1 MEGIQD
7 LVPEEVALFRA
18 LVKPAIVLL
27 LMLRLD
33 RACGARELA
42 DILGLDEHTVGK
54 YLRQLSKLNL
64 VARSARVNGYLALQG
79 GRQLILG
86 RGDFLSGDPC
96 RFDALAGAT
105 VKNLQ
110 PATAAST
117 TLTVENGG
125 DEEEVEA
132 GTKPTAR
139 LLQSGPRKR
148 PAAAGGSPETPDS
161 AERARVIAALLEAG
175 IGEPKRSELAALPH
189 VTPTY
194 VRAWEMQ
201 LKRDKGARYSTG
213 LLVHVLASGDPHR
226 PVNERGHLVDCEC
239 PACRRLDSLIC
250 PDCWR
255 HPCVC
260 EGD

>member
-1 MEGIQD
+1 MKGFQS
-7 LVPEEVALFRA
+7 LAPEEVALFRS

-64 VARSARVNGYLALQG
+64 VARSARFNGYLALQS

-86 RGDFLSGDPC
+86 PRDSLSGGPS
-96 RFDALAGAT
+96 RLDALAEAT
-105 VKNLQ
+105 ARNLQ
-110 PATAAST
+110 PAATST
-117 TLTVENGG
+117 TTLIVEEEGG
-125 DEEEVEA
+125 EEEVDVE
-132 GTKPTAR
+132 THPTVR
-139 LLQSGPRKR
+139 KFQSGSRKN
-148 PAAAGGSPETPDS
+148 PAAAGGSPEAPGS
-161 AERARVIAALLEAG
+161 AEHAGVIAALLEAG
-175 IGEPKRSELAALPH
+175 IGEPKRSALAALPH

-213 LLVHVLASGDPHR
+213 LLIHVLESGDPHR
-226 PVNERGHLVDCEC
+226 PVNERGHLVDCGC

-255 HPCVC
+255 YPCVC